1 MIKNRDNLVDA
12 IRGFALLG
20 IVLVNIH
27 YFAVSSADGWFA
39 ADIGEFENQAGG
51 FLTSSFFLAKFY
63 LLFSFLFG
71 YSSTYVVKG
80 TPENKRR
87 WLKRSWLLIG
97 FGFLHAVFLFQ
108 GDILFVYGVLGLVL
122 WTFMFRKDSTI
133 RGWAIAL
140 YVITAVGM
148 FFVTVA
154 AFLADM
160 FEPLSKRDFLTSSQL
175 DELMA
180 SGSFMDQALA
190 RFELWATIL
199 PGIFILQGPLVFVAF
214 LIGLMAGRKS
224 VLSTENFSKSTANKL
239 AGFGLGI
246 GIPVQLLAAAAM
258 VWTFTNEILSFGI
271 FMVSLAVIFLTGGLV
286 SAGIIGVIGKLML
299 SGKSLELL
307 ASSGKNS
314 LSIYL
319 GQSLVLLAIFSG
331 WGLGLFGQTSLLINL
346 LIGFSVWLVLSLLA
360 VINTRAG
367 RKGPMEVV
375 LTKLSGGR
383 KI

>member
-1 MIKNRDNLVDA
+1 LIKNRDNLVDA

-51 FLTSSFFLAKFY
+51 FLTSGFFLAKFY

-160 FEPLSKRDFLTSSQL
+160 FEPLSKQDFLTPSQL
-175 DELMA
+175 DELMVG
-180 SGSFMDQALA
+180 GSFLDQALA

-224 VLSTENFSKSTANKL
+224 ALSTENFSKSTANKL

-319 GQSLVLLAIFSG
+319 GQSLVLVAIFSG

-367 RKGPMEVV
+367 RKGPMEVA